1 LKTLLC
7 TVYREGSATLT
18 ARITTIRPFWKVQR
32 GGGAAVADVVCMLSV
47 LADGVCKLNI
57 RYGSRYLNSTH
68 LNKIMFSVGFCL
80 ERSVGR
86 MVLNYATN

>member
-1 LKTLLC
+1 MNTLLW

-57 RYGSRYLNSTH
+57 RYGSRYLNSMIFFK
-68 LNKIMFSVGFCL
+68 NAFSVCFCL